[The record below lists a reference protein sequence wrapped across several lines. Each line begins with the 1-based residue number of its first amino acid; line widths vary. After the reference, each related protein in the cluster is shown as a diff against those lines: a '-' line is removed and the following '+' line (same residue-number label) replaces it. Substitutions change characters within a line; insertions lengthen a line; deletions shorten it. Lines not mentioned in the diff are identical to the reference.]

1 MLNIGFS
8 EFRRL
13 FRTPLAW
20 VLFAV
25 VQVILAYLFLIQVEN
40 YVTIIQPQ
48 IIASNAPYGVTDLVL
63 NPVFV
68 YAGIMM
74 LAIMPLLTMRSF
86 AEERQNQT
94 LVLLRSTPLSAMQ
107 IVLGKYLAL
116 ELLILG
122 LVAMI
127 SLMPLSLLLGTTLD
141 IGQLISAIIGLFLLL
156 SSFAAAGLFLS
167 SLTKNTMMAALLGFA
182 FLLILALLYFAGIR
196 SEDPSP
202 LFVYLSH
209 FGHYQSFLNGII
221 DSRDVVY
228 YVLFIIVFLALTIRK
243 LDNERLG

>member
-8 EFRRL
+8 EFQRL

-20 VLFAV
+20 VLLAV
-25 VQVILAYLFLIQVEN
+25 VQVILAYLFLVQTETYI
-40 YVTIIQPQ
+40 TTIQPQ
-48 IIASNAPYGVTDLVL
+48 IIASNAAYGVTDLVL
-63 NPVFV
+63 TQLFI
-68 YAGIMM
+68 YAGVMM
-74 LAIMPLLTMRSF
+74 LAVMPLLTMRSF

-94 LVLLRSTPLSAMQ
+94 LVLLRSTPLSALQ

-116 ELLILG
+116 ELLVLC
-122 LVAMI
+122 LVGMI
-127 SLMPLSLLLGTTLD
+127 SLMPLSLFLGTTLD
-141 IGQLISAIIGLFLLL
+141 IGQLISAILGLFLLL

-196 SEDPSP
+196 TEDPSP
-202 LFVYLSH
+202 LLVYLSH
-209 FGHYQSFLNGII
+209 FGHYTGFLNGII
-221 DSRDVVY
+221 DSRDIVY
-228 YVLFIIVFLALTIRK
+228 YLLFIIVFLALTTRK